1 MAISWIFTPSARSQ
15 FTPHI
20 SSQLLTI
27 NKHHLSL
34 VNPWVSDSV
43 FMGKLYTAMTLGLA
57 AYIYP
62 DIIDTDFR
70 KSALADLH
78 SLAQYIV
85 APLIFTPFIAYRIFF
100 IKNLS
105 NIYLNRATG
114 KIIYQ
119 RNKKFISFDWTNIKG
134 GVFKRT
140 EFGGSSSSTSYAL
153 AFAPPRKDGS
163 LHKKDCLWVDS
174 NEPTEPGVKHVAEV
188 WEYLRHFMDHGPD
201 KLPPPGEPNWWH
213 KPLHAICLTPAE
225 AWRHYAPWRT
235 GEPGE
240 MQGKKNWQLPFWA
253 VLFPYNL
260 SVAICW
266 YGICRLFNVRAAP
279 PPPEAFEE
287 APAHS
292 TQRKRT

>member
-119 RNKKFISFDWTNIKG
+119 RNKKLISFDWTNIKG

-163 LHKKDCLWVDS
+163 LHKKDCL
-174 NEPTEPGVKHVAEV
+174 
-188 WEYLRHFMDHGPD
+188 
-201 KLPPPGEPNWWH
+201 
-213 KPLHAICLTPAE
+213 
-225 AWRHYAPWRT
+225 
-235 GEPGE
+235 
-240 MQGKKNWQLPFWA
+240 
-253 VLFPYNL
+253 
-260 SVAICW
+260 
-266 YGICRLFNVRAAP
+266 
-279 PPPEAFEE
+279 
-287 APAHS
+287 
-292 TQRKRT
+292 